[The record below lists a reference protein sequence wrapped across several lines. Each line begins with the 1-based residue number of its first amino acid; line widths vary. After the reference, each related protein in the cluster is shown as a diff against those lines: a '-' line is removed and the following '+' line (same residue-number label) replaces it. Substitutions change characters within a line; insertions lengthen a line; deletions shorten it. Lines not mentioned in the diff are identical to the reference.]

1 MEIKCQLCQSNVEF
15 DLKTKGKFW
24 CEFNGPN
31 KFFVCLEGEFEILC
45 DHIVAQSGIVCLDCI
60 KNYDYVPYKSVLC
73 DLCLKKFHAIVP
85 GSTCQGH
92 QCSSEVFSD
101 HIEGYYGSCKYD
113 EDIINFVSKR
123 PNNIKIGHNICDD
136 CIDGLINT
144 GICQTSSNN

>member
-1 MEIKCQLCQSNVEF
+1 MDKKCQLCQSNVEIG
-15 DLKTKGKFW
+15 LETNGKFW

-31 KFFVCLEGEFEILC
+31 KFFICLEGEFEILC
-45 DHIVAQSGIVCLDCI
+45 DYIVAQTGIICLDCI
-60 KNYDYVPYKSVLC
+60 KNYDYVPYKSVSC
-73 DLCLKKFHAIVP
+73 DLCLKNFHSIVP

-92 QCSSEVFSD
+92 RCSSEVFSD
-101 HIEGYYGSCKYD
+101 HIEGSYGSYKYD

-136 CIDGLINT
+136 CIDNLIST